1 MHTMLCKITV
11 TCLVIASMEAVLK
24 ILVPT
29 LFLLL
34 SSSLE
39 IYCRHFF
46 SVIPC
51 VYSSE
56 KYLSGVFQLM
66 RIFYFPSCFST
77 GITSPVFLF
86 VTWRALPVISKS
98 KRPVLP
104 CTPVVIKSIP
114 CFLTKALFV
123 SPYTPSAYSVCT
135 LLPVTL
141 SVAIVASVTYEL
153 SVVVAGSI
161 CMLVMIEDLPSSVFS
176 VMLAL

>member
-77 GITSPVFLF
+77 GITSPV
-86 VTWRALPVISKS
+86 
-98 KRPVLP
+98 
-104 CTPVVIKSIP
+104 VIKSIP